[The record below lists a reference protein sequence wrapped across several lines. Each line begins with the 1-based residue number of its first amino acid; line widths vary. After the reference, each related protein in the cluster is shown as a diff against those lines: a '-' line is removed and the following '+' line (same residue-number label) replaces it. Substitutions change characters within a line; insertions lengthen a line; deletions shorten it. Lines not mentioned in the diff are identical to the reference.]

1 MSDKTNSD
9 SSSSFLPPVNDD
21 DLPKHTPEAIARAYH
36 KVAAEGYTQAMRE
49 RKIPAQDINERIAKA
64 LEYKLK
70 KQEEELIKKEQQ
82 MQSRR

>member
-1 MSDKTNSD
+1 MCSLSA
-9 SSSSFLPPVNDD
+9 
-21 DLPKHTPEAIARAYH
+21 EAIARAYH

-49 RKIPAQDINERIAKA
+49 RKIPAQDINERIAKGNFSLRIDSCLLHALALLGCTA